1 MPPWHSPPRAPV
13 SRRRAGLAVGA
24 CTHGEGGSTAMRDR
38 YEEEEKEDDEVVV
51 VVVVGG
57 VHEEKPGVQY
67 RDDHRRN
74 R

>member
-1 MPPWHSPPRAPV
+1 MPPRHSRPRA
-13 SRRRAGLAVGA
+13 RAGRAAGA
-24 CTHGEGGSTAMRDR
+24 CTHGEGGSTAMRGG
-38 YEEEEKEDDEVVV
+38 YEQEEKEDDEVVV

-74 R
+74 C